1 MSADGAH
8 LGVSAERALETIL
21 GGKPSPSDDEQ
32 MDAETFRNWIK
43 TADRE
48 DSYGEC
54 ARLCARYLL
63 EYLTEHPEDVQ
74 LPLEA
79 TYDWDRAK
87 AELGRWP
94 ESDEKARYRTADGL
108 WDRASAA
115 EPRLKHMGLTGFMVG
130 WAFNAARRCL
140 EIPPAPN
147 PALLT
152 VAVEEGE
159 ESQ

>member
-1 MSADGAH
+1 MSTDGAH

-54 ARLCARYLL
+54 ARLAARYLL
-63 EYLTEHPEDVQ
+63 EYLTEHPEDTR
-74 LPLEA
+74 LPLESE
-79 TYDWDRAK
+79 YDWARA
-87 AELGRWP
+87 R
-94 ESDEKARYRTADGL
+94 ADGVQPGSMADYAPYL
-108 WDRASAA
+108 IREGVFDKAA
-115 EPRLKHMGLTGFMVG
+115 ALNPRLNQMHLTGFTVG
-130 WAFNAARRCL
+130 WAFNAARRCIEL
-140 EIPPAPN
+140 PPAPN

-152 VAVEEGE
+152 VAVEE
-159 ESQ
+159 SD